1 MVKMGIIE
9 RYRECDQSF
18 KNREEAKAQMR
29 RSDAQSFIFWVA
41 CFLFAALGV
50 IVNAFDVALGLESMS
65 WFLLA
70 IIAGLL
76 AVTENMH
83 LLVARHLLGIESET
97 KE

>member
-1 MVKMGIIE
+1 
-9 RYRECDQSF
+9 
-18 KNREEAKAQMR
+18 
-29 RSDAQSFIFWVA
+29 
-41 CFLFAALGV
+41 
-50 IVNAFDVALGLESMS
+50 MS